1 MRNIWNS
8 YFKSAVIFRLVHV
21 FLRLEQEIKAFEG
34 KNGVEMRWTDQC
46 DEFVRTLQ
54 AMEDNRKIGFLAKA
68 RSEATERMFHLKR
81 KYSGEC
87 FLLTFS

>member
-1 MRNIWNS
+1 M
-8 YFKSAVIFRLVHV
+8 HV
-21 FLRLEQEIKAFEG
+21 FLRLEQETKAIER
-34 KNGVEMRWTDQC
+34 KHGVEMRWTDQC
-46 DEFVRTLQ
+46 DEFGRTLQ

-68 RSEATERMFHLKR
+68 RSEATERMFHISLKR